1 MGQLF
6 YYKMLQFITKYIRIF
21 TTKCNSFITKYAVI
35 TKCHDFIT
43 KYDVYYK
50 LRQYNISS
58 PPCGRGL
65 LRNFVPLTI
74 TADKGP
80 PYLVKTVK
88 KRGIYDPPR
97 FLLLFIS
104 SKYKDVILC
113 CWFSVFICKFLWIIV
128 FRVKLVET
136 LSILENLQTLRLSSF
151 MICYRQVLGTLHIYT
166 LLSYQV
172 TSMINNVIFT
182 GSVVTIRF
190 CMSKR
195 TFAIAFYCF
204 KFC

>member
-35 TKCHDFIT
+35 TKCDDFIT

-88 KRGIYDPPR
+88 KRGISGNMTRQGFFCY
-97 FLLLFIS
+97 LSLANTKTS
-104 SKYKDVILC
+104 SFVVG
-113 CWFSVFICKFLWIIV
+113 SVF
-128 FRVKLVET
+128 
-136 LSILENLQTLRLSSF
+136 SSVNSCESLF
-151 MICYRQVLGTLHIYT
+151 
-166 LLSYQV
+166 SE
-172 TSMINNVIFT
+172 
-182 GSVVTIRF
+182 
-190 CMSKR
+190 
-195 TFAIAFYCF
+195 
-204 KFC
+204 